1 MKIIYVY
8 RKLGINDF
16 LVNLRV
22 AKDFIFIYIYIFGA
36 GGRGVQGDKTNPL
49 VTQSV
54 KILCVFK
61 NK

>member
-1 MKIIYVY
+1 MKLIYVY
-8 RKLGINDF
+8 RKLGINVF
-16 LVNLRV
+16 LVNVRV
-22 AKDFIFIYIYIFGA
+22 VKDVIFIYIYFFG

-54 KILCVFK
+54 RILCVFN